1 MKIMLILSV
10 LALVAC
16 SGGNQ
21 YSVETTSAIHYRFN
35 DASVAPDYQRN
46 YEITVTSEKI
56 TMEVDSYEDLL
67 SSEEFEISSEDFAKL
82 IAQINEAEL
91 QIIDVSA
98 GLCDGGTSEELVIEQ
113 EGKVVYSSKIAHCGG
128 NELPEEA
135 KNIQKVIDAIHQLI
149 PNYQKFLE

>member
-10 LALVAC
+10 LALIAC
-16 SGGNQ
+16 SGVDK
-21 YSVETTSAIHYRFN
+21 YTVETTSAIHYRFN

-46 YEITVTSEKI
+46 YEITVTAEKI
-56 TMEVDSYEDLL
+56 TMEVNSYGDLL
-67 SSEEFEISSEDFAKL
+67 SSEEFEISSEDFAQL

-91 QIIDVSA
+91 QAIDVSA

-113 EGKVVYSSKIAHCGG
+113 EGEVVYSSKIDHCGG

-135 KNIQKVIDAIHQLI
+135 KNIQTVIDAIHQLV